1 MHRPPPTVVF
11 AFGGALLAGWCGL
24 AAQPAPSTFGERVEV
39 RVVNVEVFVT
49 TLDGAPVFGLRPE
62 DFTLLEDGVPVA
74 ITNFYAAQRADRLL
88 ESVATGTLPEPL
100 ADGPGP
106 VDRAMNLVVYVDHFN
121 LSANHRVPVL
131 AALRGFLEDR
141 IHQGDRV
148 MLVGHDN
155 AVRVVQPFTTDTG
168 RVADGLDKLARV
180 AAGGQGREAQL
191 QQRVRA
197 MHDAAAVGDMRTA
210 YQHVRGQ
217 VQLERHELRSS
228 VQAIGQV
235 VRSLAGM
242 PGHKA
247 MLYVSDGLP
256 KRPGEELYL
265 LFSELFAPGALR
277 AESELGAQM
286 DPVIEMMNE
295 DESHLFNAIA
305 RDANAHQVTIYTLDA
320 RGATPGSSVSAA
332 RADLSAGG
340 AGRIAFDQARAFNLQ
355 EPLIELAE
363 ATGGLAILDA
373 GGVELSLTRM
383 AHDLDGFY
391 SLGFQSAHGGK
402 GAYHKIDVRLDRPG
416 FRIRHRSGYID
427 KPDSERTADRTLAA
441 LFFDL
446 EKNPL
451 EVSLA
456 FGTPKKDG
464 REHRVV
470 PVLVRIPLR
479 GITLLPSG
487 EKQEGRLRIFLV
499 VRDERGAV
507 SELHEFPYPVTL
519 PQQDL
524 ERALGQDLG
533 FSTQLKLRT
542 GTATVAVGVLDEIS
556 GVESLVLQR
565 AAVPDR
571 RRP

>member
-1 MHRPPPTVVF
+1 MPTVRLVL
-11 AFGGALLAGWCGL
+11 GCALLAGWGEL
-24 AAQPAPSTFGERVEV
+24 GAQPAPGAFGERVEV
-39 RVVNVEVFVT
+39 SVVNVEVFVT

-62 DFTLLEDGVPVA
+62 DFILLEDGAPVE

-100 ADGPGP
+100 ADRTRP
-106 VDRAMNLVVYVDHFN
+106 VDQAMNLVVYVDHFN
-121 LSANHRVPVL
+121 LTANHRLPVL

-141 IHQGDRV
+141 LHQGDRV

-155 AVRVVQPFTTDTG
+155 AVRVVQPFTTDTA
-168 RVADGLDKLARV
+168 RLAEGLDRLARV
-180 AAGGQGREAQL
+180 AAGGQSREAQL

-197 MHDAAAVGDMRTA
+197 MHDAAAVGDLRTA

-228 VQAIGQV
+228 VQAVGQV

-277 AESELGAQM
+277 AEAEFGAQM
-286 DPVIEMMNE
+286 DPLIEMMNE
-295 DESHLFNAIA
+295 DESHLFNAIT

-340 AGRIAFDQARAFNLQ
+340 AGRIAFDQARALNLQ

-363 ATGGLAILDA
+363 STGGLAILNA
-373 GGVELSLTRM
+373 GGVERSLTRLG
-383 AHDLDGFY
+383 HDLDGFY
-391 SLGFQSAHGGK
+391 SLGFQAAHGGDGK
-402 GAYHKIDVRLDRPG
+402 YHKIEVRLDRPG
-416 FRIRHRSGYID
+416 FRVRHRSGYID
-427 KPDSERTADRTLAA
+427 KPESERTADRTLAA
-441 LFFDL
+441 LLFDL

-451 EVSLA
+451 DVRLA
-456 FGTPKKDG
+456 FGAPQG
-464 REHRVV
+464 EAREHRVV
-470 PVLVRIPLR
+470 PLLVRIPLR
-479 GITLLPSG
+479 GVTLLPSG
-487 EKQEGRLRIFLV
+487 GTQEGRLRIFII

-507 SELHEFPYPVTL
+507 SELHEFPYPVSL

-524 ERALGQDLG
+524 ERALEQDVG
-533 FSTQLKLRT
+533 FTTQLKLRM
-542 GTATVAVGVLDEIS
+542 GVATVAVGVLDEIS
-556 GVESLVLQR
+556 GIESLVLQR
-565 AAVPDR
+565 AAVRDPR
-571 RRP
+571 RR